1 MLRKASIKD
10 IRKIHGLVNAAAGSG
25 EMLPRSLGEL
35 YDNMRDYFVYEDKGR
50 ILGTCALHIC
60 WEDLA
65 EIRSLCV
72 AAPSR
77 KNGIGRLLVEVC
89 LEEAKGL
96 NIPKIFLLTYQDGF
110 FAKCGFRIVD
120 KKELPQK
127 IWSDCIRCPKFP
139 ECDEIAMMMEIDR
152 ATASEDSGAG
162 RQRKKEQG

>member
-10 IRKIHGLVNAAAGSG
+10 IKKIHSIINASASSG

-35 YDNMRDYFVYEDKGR
+35 YDNMRDYFVYEEHGK

-72 AAPSR
+72 AESSR
-77 KNGIGRLLVEVC
+77 KKGIGRMLVDVC
-89 LEEAKGL
+89 IEEAMRL
-96 NIPKIFLLTYQDGF
+96 EIPRIFLLTYQDMF
-110 FAKCGFRIVD
+110 FVKCGFNVVD

-139 ECDEIAMMMEIDR
+139 ECDEIAMIR
-152 ATASEDSGAG
+152 HI
-162 RQRKKEQG
+162 

>member
-10 IRKIHGLVNAAAGSG
+10 IKKIHSIINTSASNG

-35 YDNMRDYFVYEDKGR
+35 YDNMRDYFVYEDKGKV
-50 ILGTCALHIC
+50 LGTCALHIC

-72 AAPSR
+72 AESSR
-77 KNGIGRLLVEVC
+77 KKGIGRMLVEVC
-89 LEEAKGL
+89 IEEAKQL
-96 NIPKIFLLTYQDGF
+96 NIPRIFLLTYQDMF
-110 FAKCGFRIVD
+110 FTKCGFILVD

-139 ECDEIAMMMEIDR
+139 ECDEIAMIR
-152 ATASEDSGAG
+152 HI
-162 RQRKKEQG
+162 

>member
-10 IRKIHGLVNAAAGSG
+10 IKKIHSIINTSASSG

-35 YDNMRDYFVYEDKGR
+35 YDNMRDYFVYEDKGKV
-50 ILGTCALHIC
+50 LGTCALHIC

-72 AAPSR
+72 AESSR
-77 KNGIGRLLVEVC
+77 KKGIGRMLVDAC
-89 LEEAKGL
+89 IEEASMI
-96 NIPKIFLLTYQDGF
+96 NIPRIFLLTYQDMFFTKYGF
-110 FAKCGFRIVD
+110 ILVD

-139 ECDEIAMMMEIDR
+139 ECDEIAMIR
-152 ATASEDSGAG
+152 HI
-162 RQRKKEQG
+162 